1 YASMLGHCSKNKTEH
16 ARLLRS
22 LVDDPDKRVT
32 SGVDGI
38 LASDVMLQ
46 PKEGW
51 QYLRGILKDPK
62 QDFMMRYA
70 ALRSVRF
77 FVDYRADII
86 GKKESVEAIS
96 QLLSQSD
103 IADLAIEDLRKWKA
117 WELTDR

>member
-38 LASDVMLQ
+38 LASYVMLQ

-51 QYLRGILKDPK
+51 KYLRGILKDSK

-77 FVDYRADII
+77 FVDYRADVI
-86 GKKESVEAIS
+86 GGEVSVEVDGEVLIQKDFAEEVIHHHH
-96 QLLSQSD
+96 
-103 IADLAIEDLRKWKA
+103 
-117 WELTDR
+117 